1 MVWKT
6 KRYARNH
13 SYDDSKFFL
22 IQKGNSRVLCVLLVL
37 FYDSF
42 TTRLRLF
49 VVVVF
54 FLTLSLFSAL
64 FFFQFFFEDGA
75 SVVGDGADA
84 EDARG

>member
-1 MVWKT
+1 M
-6 KRYARNH
+6 
-13 SYDDSKFFL
+13 
-22 IQKGNSRVLCVLLVL
+22 RVVGVVLRL

-42 TTRLRLF
+42 TTLCHRR
-49 VVVVF
+49 F
-54 FLTLSLFSAL
+54 FLTLSLFAAL

>member
-1 MVWKT
+1 M
-6 KRYARNH
+6 
-13 SYDDSKFFL
+13 
-22 IQKGNSRVLCVLLVL
+22 LLVL

-54 FLTLSLFSAL
+54 FLTLSFLSALL
-64 FFFQFFFEDGA
+64 FFFFFFFEDGA

>member
-1 MVWKT
+1 M
-6 KRYARNH
+6 
-13 SYDDSKFFL
+13 
-22 IQKGNSRVLCVLLVL
+22 RVVGVILRL

-42 TTRLRLF
+42 TRVRLF

-54 FLTLSLFSAL
+54 FLTLSLFAAL

>member
-1 MVWKT
+1 M
-6 KRYARNH
+6 
-13 SYDDSKFFL
+13 
-22 IQKGNSRVLCVLLVL
+22 RVVVVVLRL

>member
-1 MVWKT
+1 M
-6 KRYARNH
+6 
-13 SYDDSKFFL
+13 
-22 IQKGNSRVLCVLLVL
+22 RVVGVVLRL

-42 TTRLRLF
+42 TTLCRRR
-49 VVVVF
+49 F
-54 FLTLSLFSAL
+54 FLTLSLFAAL

>member
-1 MVWKT
+1 MCVV
-6 KRYARNH
+6 
-13 SYDDSKFFL
+13 
-22 IQKGNSRVLCVLLVL
+22 GVVLRL

-42 TTRLRLF
+42 TRVRLF

-75 SVVGDGADA
+75 SMVGDGADA